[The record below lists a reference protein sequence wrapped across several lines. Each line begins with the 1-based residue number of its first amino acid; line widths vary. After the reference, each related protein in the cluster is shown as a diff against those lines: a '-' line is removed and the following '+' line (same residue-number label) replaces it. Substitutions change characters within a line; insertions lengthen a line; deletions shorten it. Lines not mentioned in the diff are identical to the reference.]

1 VVEAVAEFLELRP
14 RGVILFLYLG
24 DFLMVADLELVLRRD
39 IQAVRGLLKKQGSL
53 TTAGG
58 PTLLQPVS

>member
-1 VVEAVAEFLELRP
+1 MAEFLELRP

-24 DFLMVADLELVLRRD
+24 DFLMVADLVLRRD

-58 PTLLQPVS
+58 PTLLQLVS